1 MSFLLYLHSNDA
13 ATAVKQK
20 AIEALQHSS
29 QRLGREIENDR
40 KKRAELVRQ
49 VDVFGKCLQILLD
62 TNLCRVVIQEDSII
76 SDLIGDSARAEEKV
90 DADRLF
96 ESLNQIQE
104 MLLETANEPHSEE
117 HAEKLQ
123 SLAVKFSGSNFLGD
137 AYYDRR
143 ETKVEELV
151 DKYMERRA
159 PQHQGAKVEEYGRD
173 FLALLTQMDELHPL
187 SQGRQT

>member
-1 MSFLLYLHSNDA
+1 MPA
-13 ATAVKQK
+13 PIVKQK
-20 AIEALQHSS
+20 AIEALQHHF
-29 QRLGREIENDR
+29 QRLDEEIENDL
-40 KKRAELVRQ
+40 KLRAELTRQ
-49 VDVFGKCLQILLD
+49 IDVFGKCLQILLD
-62 TNLCRVVIQEDSII
+62 TDLCRMVIQEDSII
-76 SDLIGDSARAEEKV
+76 GGLIGDYARAEEKV
-90 DADRLF
+90 YTDSLF

-117 HAEKLQ
+117 HTEKLQ

-137 AYYDRR
+137 AYYDRG